1 MRELIAA
8 PLSGLDLCQHYGHHQ
23 SPAIRADELI
33 FCSGMVAIQ
42 PEIGEREHGT
52 VTTEVR

>member
-52 VTTEVR
+52 VTTEVW

>member
-1 MRELIAA
+1 MRELITA
-8 PLSGLDLCQHYGHHQ
+8 PLPGLGLRRHYGHHQ

-42 PEIGEREHGT
+42 PEIGEREPGT
-52 VTTEVR
+52 VTTEAR